1 MWLGILEDKAS
12 DGLTI
17 ADATVHSPLPKSWV
31 MTPDLPDWAMVE
43 LDRMGISD
51 VSDYQD
57 VLYGPIADRK
67 AGLRRDDLVE
77 ILLDARS
84 IDVLEID
91 PWIRGRLISS
101 HKSSLEIIDSEGRFR
116 ALARE
121 VIVEIRLITHT
132 RPPYIDDEELMTF
145 ERAEARRRSE
155 IQEQVEK
162 RASNSHE
169 NHQWG

>member
-1 MWLGILEDKAS
+1 MRLGILEDKAS

-31 MTPDLPDWAMVE
+31 MTPDYPDWAMME
-43 LDRMGISD
+43 LDRMGILD
-51 VSDYQD
+51 VSDFQD
-57 VLYGPIADRK
+57 ILYGPIADRK

-84 IDVLEID
+84 LSGDMD

-121 VIVEIRLITHT
+121 VIVEIRLIAHT

>member
-1 MWLGILEDKAS
+1 VRLGILEGRAS
-12 DGLTI
+12 EEPTI
-17 ADATVHSPLPKSWV
+17 ADATVHSQLPKSQA
-31 MTPDLPDWAMVE
+31 MTPDYPDWAMVE
-43 LDRMGISD
+43 LDKMGITD
-51 VSDYQD
+51 VSDFQD
-57 VLYGPIADRK
+57 ILYGPIADRK

-84 IDVLEID
+84 INLLEID

-145 ERAEARRRSE
+145 ERSEARRRNE

>member
-1 MWLGILEDKAS
+1 M
-12 DGLTI
+12 
-17 ADATVHSPLPKSWV
+17 
-31 MTPDLPDWAMVE
+31 
-43 LDRMGISD
+43 
-51 VSDYQD
+51 
-57 VLYGPIADRK
+57 YGPIADRK

>member
-1 MWLGILEDKAS
+1 MRLGILEDRAS
-12 DGLTI
+12 EGLTI
-17 ADATVHSPLPKSWV
+17 VDATVHSPLPKSQA
-31 MTPDLPDWAMVE
+31 MAPDYPDWAMVE
-43 LDRMGISD
+43 LDKMGITD
-51 VSDYQD
+51 VSDFQD
-57 VLYGPIADRK
+57 ILYGPIADRK

-84 IDVLEID
+84 LSGDME

-101 HKSSLEIIDSEGRFR
+101 HKSSLEIIDSEGIFR

-145 ERAEARRRSE
+145 ERAEARRRNE

>member
-1 MWLGILEDKAS
+1 MRLGILEGRA
-12 DGLTI
+12 LEEPTI
-17 ADATVHSPLPKSWV
+17 TDATVHSPLPKSSI
-31 MTPDLPDWAMVE
+31 MTTDYPDWVMVE

-51 VSDYQD
+51 VSDFQD

-84 IDVLEID
+84 LTGDME
-91 PWIRGRLISS
+91 PWVRGRLISS
-101 HKSSLEIIDSEGRFR
+101 HKSSLEIIDSEGHFR

-145 ERAEARRRSE
+145 ERSEARRRSE
-155 IQEQVEK
+155 IQEEVEK

>member
-1 MWLGILEDKAS
+1 
-12 DGLTI
+12 
-17 ADATVHSPLPKSWV
+17 
-31 MTPDLPDWAMVE
+31 
-43 LDRMGISD
+43 MGITD
-51 VSDYQD
+51 VSDFQD
-57 VLYGPIADRK
+57 ILYGPIADRK

-84 IDVLEID
+84 LSGDME

-101 HKSSLEIIDSEGRFR
+101 HKSSLEIIDSEGIFR

-145 ERAEARRRSE
+145 ERAEARRRNE

>member
-1 MWLGILEDKAS
+1 
-12 DGLTI
+12 
-17 ADATVHSPLPKSWV
+17 
-31 MTPDLPDWAMVE
+31 MVE
-43 LDRMGISD
+43 LDKMGITD
-51 VSDYQD
+51 VSDFQD
-57 VLYGPIADRK
+57 ILYGPIADRK

-84 IDVLEID
+84 LSGDME
-91 PWIRGRLISS
+91 PWVRGRLISS

-145 ERAEARRRSE
+145 ERAEARRRNE

>member
-1 MWLGILEDKAS
+1 VRLGILEDKAS
-12 DGLTI
+12 EGPII
-17 ADATVHSPLPKSWV
+17 ADATVHSPLLKWQA
-31 MTPDLPDWAMVE
+31 MTSDYPDWAMAE
-43 LDRMGISD
+43 LDKMGITD
-51 VSDYQD
+51 VSDFQD
-57 VLYGPIADRK
+57 ILYGPIADRK

-77 ILLDARS
+77 ILLDSRS
-84 IDVLEID
+84 LNGEMD

-145 ERAEARRRSE
+145 ERAEARRRNE